1 MKRLLTIIG
10 VLTMA
15 LSNTACAQRADK
27 PINILDEAL
36 LSQATS
42 VTYSF
47 DNGTVIPDCRY
58 DCEVTVYKDSA
69 RLHVTTGYGEVQKY
83 DSIVP
88 LQAGQYEQFITRLV
102 NHSITRIAFLD
113 PKPVGGP
120 THYLLVRGDSL
131 FVEGEEGYEMQ
142 VQNGRLF
149 GTFLMVLPPDLQD
162 IMKAPERLIR
172 DY

>member
-1 MKRLLTIIG
+1 MKHLLSILG
-10 VLTMA
+10 VLILA
-15 LSNTACAQRADK
+15 LSNTACAQGTDK
-27 PINILDEAL
+27 QSQKLDEAL

-42 VTYSF
+42 VSYFF

-58 DCEVTVYKDSA
+58 DCEVTVHKDSV
-69 RLHVTTGYGEVQKY
+69 RLRVMSGYGEAQKY

-88 LQAGQYEQFITRLV
+88 LQAGQYEKFITRLV
-102 NHSITRIAFLD
+102 NHSITKVPFLD

-120 THYLLVRGDSL
+120 TYYLLVRSDSL

-149 GTFLMVLPPDLQD
+149 GTFLTILPPELQD
-162 IMKAPERLIR
+162 IMKAPEQLLEQ
-172 DY
+172 

>member
-1 MKRLLTIIG
+1 MRHLLTFIG

-15 LSNTACAQRADK
+15 LSNTACAQRTDK
-27 PINILDEAL
+27 PNEILDEAL

-47 DNGTVIPDCRY
+47 DNGTVAPDWRY
-58 DCEVTVYKDSA
+58 DCRVTVFKDSV
-69 RLHVTTGYGEVQKY
+69 RLSVITGYGEAQKY

-88 LQAGQYEQFITRLV
+88 LQAGQYEQFIARMV
-102 NHSITRIAFLD
+102 NHSITKIPFLD